1 MSGEP
6 VISGRGVTK
15 HFKGL
20 AAIDGV
26 DFAVP
31 AGSIHGLI
39 GPNGAGKS
47 TLFNLITGYYPLT
60 SGEIYFQG
68 QRIDALPTYKRNQ
81 LGIARAFQISKPFP
95 ALTVRENV
103 GIGAMFGRPERSD
116 SSAVTDAALEI
127 TGLTEFA
134 DRTAE
139 GLTVGTLRKL
149 EIARAFATRPAVL
162 LADEPCAGLNPFET
176 EAMVACLRRI
186 RDHGVAIWL
195 VEHDMRAVMSV
206 CEHIIVIEAGRKI
219 AEGSPQTVANDP
231 AVIEAYL
238 GAPVEDEDADEE
250 ADNARP

>member
-1 MSGEP
+1 
-6 VISGRGVTK
+6 
-15 HFKGL
+15 
-20 AAIDGV
+20 
-26 DFAVP
+26 
-31 AGSIHGLI
+31 
-39 GPNGAGKS
+39 
-47 TLFNLITGYYPLT
+47 
-60 SGEIYFQG
+60 
-68 QRIDALPTYKRNQ
+68 
-81 LGIARAFQISKPFP
+81 
-95 ALTVRENV
+95 
-103 GIGAMFGRPERSD
+103 MFGRPERGD
-116 SSAVTDAALEI
+116 PFAVTDAALEI

-162 LADEPCAGLNPFET
+162 LADEPCAGLNPLET

-186 RDHGVAIWL
+186 RDQGVAIWL

-238 GAPVEDEDADEE
+238 GAPVEDEEADEE
-250 ADNARP
+250 AENARP